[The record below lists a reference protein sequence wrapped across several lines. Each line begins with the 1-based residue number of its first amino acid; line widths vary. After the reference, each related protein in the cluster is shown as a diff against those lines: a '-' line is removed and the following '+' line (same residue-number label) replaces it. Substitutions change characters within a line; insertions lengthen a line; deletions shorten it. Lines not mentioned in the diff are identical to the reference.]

1 MQFRDK
7 RILVTGSTRGI
18 GRATA
23 KAFAAEGAR
32 VVVHGTGA
40 EAARSVA
47 GEIGAVAGFG
57 FDLGTAAACTALVS
71 SAIETLGGLDIL
83 INNAG
88 LWYSGKTED
97 FDEDAYDRMMDVNVK
112 SVFFCIKAALP
123 ELNRNNGSIV
133 NLGSESGVMG
143 QYGGV
148 VYCATKAAII
158 NMTRAMA
165 LEYAPRIRVNCVSPG
180 TVDTDM
186 VRLDAERAADPQAR
200 LAAMADYAP
209 LRRMAQPEEIAA
221 GILYLSSA
229 DAAYVTGI
237 SLSIDGGTT
246 AGH

>member
-1 MQFRDK
+1 MRFKDK

-23 KAFAAEGAR
+23 KAFVREGAR
-32 VVVHGTGA
+32 VVVHGTTA
-40 EAARSVA
+40 DAATAAA
-47 GEIGAVAGFG
+47 GEVDAVAGFA
-57 FDLGTAAACTALVS
+57 FDLGTANGCVGLVS
-71 SAIETLGGLDIL
+71 SAVKALGGLDIL

-88 LWYSGKTED
+88 IWYSGTTED
-97 FDEDAYDRMMDVNVK
+97 FDEKAYDRMMDVNVK

-123 ELNRNNGSIV
+123 ELRRNKGSIV
-133 NLGSESGVMG
+133 NLASESGLMG

-148 VYCATKAAII
+148 VYCATKAAIL

-165 LEYAPRIRVNCVSPG
+165 LEYAPDVRVNCVSPG

-186 VRLDAERAADPQAR
+186 IRLDAQRAADPKGR

-221 GILYLSSA
+221 GILYLSSPE
-229 DAAYVTGI
+229 AAYVTGT